1 MTRVAP
7 TNTMTADCRC
17 LPLERP
23 LRRLV
28 VTLLALLLMS
38 AQATCRAQGQAL
50 PLLRFIAPTNNAM
63 PIAGFEAD
71 VLVKGVVKD
80 LSELLAA
87 RLGRRA
93 VFKGLPSRRVS
104 AALAAGEADA
114 ICFVLPEWLSGDFN
128 WTRGLIPDA
137 SLVAAT
143 LDAPD
148 LRDLHDLA
156 GQPLGTVL
164 GYAYP
169 TLQAALGDKL
179 KRADVTNMTTNLRRL
194 AAGRVRYALVEK
206 TALDYFLKHRPE
218 APVRI
223 AWVVERFEARCA
235 FSKSAVLPFAEVKQA
250 VDRMVADGSVE
261 RLLARYR

>member
-1 MTRVAP
+1 M
-7 TNTMTADCRC
+7 
-17 LPLERP
+17 PLKRP
-23 LRRLV
+23 VWLLV
-28 VTLLALLLMS
+28 VTLATLLLM
-38 AQATCRAQGQAL
+38 AAHATCRGQGVAL
-50 PLLRFIAPTNNAM
+50 PQLRFIAPTNNAM

-71 VLVKGVVKD
+71 VLVQGVVKD

-93 VFKGLPSRRVS
+93 VFKSLPSRRVS

-114 ICFVLPEWLSGDFN
+114 ICFVLPDWLIGDFN
-128 WTRGLIPDA
+128 WTRGVIPDA

-148 LRDLHDLA
+148 LRDLHELA

-164 GYAYP
+164 GYTYP
-169 TLQAALGDKL
+169 ALQAALGDKL
-179 KRADVTNMTTNLRRL
+179 KRADVSSMTTNLRRL
-194 AAGRVRYALVEK
+194 VAGRVRYALVEK
-206 TALDYFLKHRPE
+206 TAFDFFMKHHPE
-218 APVRI
+218 APIRI

-235 FSKSAVLPFAEVKQA
+235 FSKSAALPFAEVKQA
-250 VDRMVADGSVE
+250 VERMVADGSVE